1 MNERLIEKYRDINVS
16 HEWWDCVY
24 DDYVHTL
31 ENKGFTTST
40 DQICFSGFWSQGDGA
55 SFTGRIFGEDMADFM
70 TQHGLAERYP
80 SAYFFAQHKD
90 LYVRCE
96 SSSNHYCHEH
106 TVCISLHEQL
116 SNSYDEDDPRGDIYE
131 AMTQNF
137 NNKEFH
143 ELEAEIAEILR
154 GYMRS
159 LYYDLRTEYEYL
171 TSDEAVWET
180 IQANDLI
187 TDEEEEDGVCCN

>member
-1 MNERLIEKYRDINVS
+1 
-16 HEWWDCVY
+16 
-24 DDYVHTL
+24 
-31 ENKGFTTST
+31 
-40 DQICFSGFWSQGDGA
+40 
-55 SFTGRIFGEDMADFM
+55 
-70 TQHGLAERYP
+70 
-80 SAYFFAQHKD
+80 
-90 LYVRCE
+90 
-96 SSSNHYCHEH
+96 
-106 TVCISLHEQL
+106 
-116 SNSYDEDDPRGDIYE
+116 
-131 AMTQNF
+131 MTQNF

-171 TSDEAVWET
+171 TSDEVVWET